1 MSLYTET
8 EKEII
13 IRNPHPYR
21 GKLPPK
27 IEKLIELCNSILD
40 DSEVMDFIYF
50 HSETTRDF
58 EETKYCLLH
67 LATLRTWLKEWEV
80 IRIPKH

>member
-1 MSLYTET
+1 MGLYTET

-21 GKLPPK
+21 GKLP
-27 IEKLIELCNSILD
+27 EKLERLIELCDRILED
-40 DSEVMDFIYF
+40 DKIMDFIYF

-58 EETKYCLLH
+58 EEIKYCLLH
-67 LATLRTWLKEWEV
+67 LATLRTWLKDFEI

>member
-1 MSLYTET
+1 MGLITVT
-8 EKEII
+8 DKEII
-13 IRNPHPYR
+13 VRNPKPYK

-40 DSEVMDFIYF
+40 DSEVMNFIYF

-58 EETKYCLLH
+58 ENIKYCLLH
-67 LATLRTWLKEWEV
+67 LATLRSWLKEWEV
-80 IRIPKH
+80 IRIPK